1 MSEMVLTREEKEKL
15 LLDLYYN
22 KGYTYR
28 QITTE
33 LKMSPNQI
41 RDIIR
46 RHEEKDNA
54 IASRKKELSLSSK
67 AYKLYSK
74 GKNRAQVAIMLN
86 IPEAQATQFHFE
98 YFRLTG
104 QDELISLYAR
114 TKGKL
119 SSLLKLFDELAV
131 NRGMSIEQIANVV
144 EISLDKLPNMERLYD
159 HAKREAER
167 LVEKRDYL
175 LFNINSLKKELAEEE
190 KRQRR
195 MLALPS
201 YNNYYDNDKGGREFP
216 TATSSH
222 YNYDRRPLSFML
234 PESPPPPELA
244 D

>member
-1 MSEMVLTREEKEKL
+1 MVLTREEKEKL

-104 QDELISLYAR
+104 QDELFR
-114 TKGKL
+114 CMQGQK
-119 SSLLKLFDELAV
+119 
-131 NRGMSIEQIANVV
+131 AN
-144 EISLDKLPNMERLYD
+144 
-159 HAKREAER
+159 
-167 LVEKRDYL
+167 YL
-175 LFNINSLKKELAEEE
+175 
-190 KRQRR
+190 R
-195 MLALPS
+195 
-201 YNNYYDNDKGGREFP
+201 Y
-216 TATSSH
+216 
-222 YNYDRRPLSFML
+222 
-234 PESPPPPELA
+234 
-244 D
+244 

>member
-1 MSEMVLTREEKEKL
+1 
-15 LLDLYYN
+15 
-22 KGYTYR
+22 
-28 QITTE
+28 
-33 LKMSPNQI
+33 MSPNQI

-54 IASRKKELSLSSK
+54 IANRKRELSLSSK

-74 GKNRAQVAIMLN
+74 GKNKAQVAIMLD
-86 IPEAQATQFHFE
+86 IPEPQATQFHIE

-104 QDELISLYAR
+104 QDELISLFAR

-119 SSLLKLFDELAV
+119 SSLLKLLDELAV

-144 EISLDKLPNMERLYD
+144 EISLHKLPNMESLYD
-159 HAKREAER
+159 QAKREVER

-190 KRQRR
+190 NRQRR

-201 YNNYYDNDKGGREFP
+201 YNNYYDNDNGGREFP

-222 YNYDRRPLSFML
+222 NYDRRPPSFML